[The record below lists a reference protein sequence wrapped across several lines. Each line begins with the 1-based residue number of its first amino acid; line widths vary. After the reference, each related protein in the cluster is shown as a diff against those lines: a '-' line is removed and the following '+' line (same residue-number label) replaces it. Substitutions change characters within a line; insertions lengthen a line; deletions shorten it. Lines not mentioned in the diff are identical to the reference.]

1 MRQYALQEWAFETLS
16 RETHVEELFK
26 NLEKR
31 DIQYELSSGESRKY
45 TPHARVRF
53 ALLGWLNSNQQKPE
67 LSPVK
72 VELVLLP
79 TQ

>member
-53 ALLGWLNSNQQKPE
+53 ALLG
-67 LSPVK
+67 
-72 VELVLLP
+72 
-79 TQ
+79 